1 MPAAPRVMR
10 VTPRGEQIRYP
21 DGLSSPE
28 PCLLV
33 LHWGG
38 RVGPNADE
46 LVPAHR
52 IGHASLPGEEPNA
65 VLVRWGYEPG
75 GRGTAVYREDWFA
88 PGDVR
93 GEQPEPE
100 SGEWGRIVGRGVLG

>member
-10 VTPRGEQIRYP
+10 VTPRGEQVRYP
-21 DGLSSPE
+21 DGLTDPE

-38 RVGPNADE
+38 RTGPDADE

-52 IGHASLPGEEPNA
+52 IGHAALPGEEPNA
-65 VLVRWGYEPG
+65 ILVRWGYEPG
-75 GRGTAVYREDWFA
+75 GRGTARYEEDWFA
-88 PGDVR
+88 PGDVCDQ
-93 GEQPEPE
+93 QPVPE
-100 SGEWGRIVGRGVLG
+100 TGEWGRVVGRGVLG